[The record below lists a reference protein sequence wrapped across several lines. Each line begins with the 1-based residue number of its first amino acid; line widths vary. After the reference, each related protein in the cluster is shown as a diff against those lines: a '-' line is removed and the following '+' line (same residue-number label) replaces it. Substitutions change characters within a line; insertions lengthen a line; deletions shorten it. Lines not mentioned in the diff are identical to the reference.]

1 MKKTRMCRGFFISKQ
16 VTLLHNIKSIIV
28 WLQIFLDGR
37 YPAVID
43 VLCFENQ

>member
-1 MKKTRMCRGFFISKQ
+1 MKKNKDVPWFFISKQ

-28 WLQIFLDGR
+28 WLQISLDGR